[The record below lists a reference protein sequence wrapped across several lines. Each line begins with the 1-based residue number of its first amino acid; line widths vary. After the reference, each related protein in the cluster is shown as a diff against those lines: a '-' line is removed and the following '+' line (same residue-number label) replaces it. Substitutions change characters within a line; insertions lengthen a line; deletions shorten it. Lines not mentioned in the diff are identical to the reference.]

1 MLTGKINRVS
11 DYFSYGKGSSCVK
24 CILDESVSYGLAE
37 VLRNKG
43 YSVTAIAESST
54 TGIADTE
61 VFKLV
66 AADSAVLIRGK
77 SRGHNTH
84 WHQGQVLNYKFPSKK
99 QRPPLLSSILYGNN
113 MVGRYSNVRRFSY
126 NVKRTSLLPV

>member
-1 MLTGKINRVS
+1 M
-11 DYFSYGKGSSCVK
+11 K

-37 VLRNKG
+37 VLRSKG

-66 AADSAVLIRGK
+66 AADCAVLIARDAHFTNAV
-77 SRGHNTH
+77 R
-84 WHQGQVLNYKFPSKK
+84 FPSEK
-99 QRPPLLSSILYGNN
+99 QGGSSISGGVIYP
-113 MVGRYSNVRRFSY
+113 
-126 NVKRTSLLPV
+126 LPKKLILSRSSCPGTQLKSITENL

>member
-1 MLTGKINRVS
+1 M
-11 DYFSYGKGSSCVK
+11 K

-61 VFKLV
+61 VYKLV
-66 AADSAVLIRGK
+66 VADRAVLITRDAHFTNAV
-77 SRGHNTH
+77 R
-84 WHQGQVLNYKFPSKK
+84 FPSEKTGGIIYIRRGNLTAPEEIDLVEK
-99 QRPPLLSSILYGNN
+99 FLSRHTIEEYNGKLVTLYKG
-113 MVGRYSNVRRFSY
+113 S
-126 NVKRTSLLPV
+126 VKIR